1 MRIKTNIFSIS
12 FTFILVSISSEP
24 KATTSKPKRTS
35 IATQLPQYQNSR
47 LEQTIVNNGTASEL
61 KLVLMDLKDQD
72 MELVAHLALRNNTV

>member
-1 MRIKTNIFSIS
+1 
-12 FTFILVSISSEP
+12 
-24 KATTSKPKRTS
+24 
-35 IATQLPQYQNSR
+35 LPQYQNSR